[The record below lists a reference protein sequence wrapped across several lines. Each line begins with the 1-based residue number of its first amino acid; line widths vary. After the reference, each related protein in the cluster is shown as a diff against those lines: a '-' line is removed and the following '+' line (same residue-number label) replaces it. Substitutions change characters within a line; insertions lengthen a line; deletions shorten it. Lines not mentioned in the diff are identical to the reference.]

1 MCSDTVLNLLKRV
14 TDGSFLFICKKLLFL
29 LLPFLN
35 LGAQIKHHQNR
46 YTDLKQVLE
55 LPVRE
60 CRSRQ
65 LLTAIINFL
74 SPLKMLIKKKPY
86 LKFSIL
92 KAYLKGFL
100 KINFP
105 LFVVLIS
112 QKIYQCFRSELTWH
126 EEKREGYHLPFGLTL
141 KDNFSIFPSLLGA
154 LSPQHL
160 LNFVSGYSKM
170 HLSFKYLLCTPR
182 PVSPSDSYYHSP

>member
-1 MCSDTVLNLLKRV
+1 M
-14 TDGSFLFICKKLLFL
+14 
-29 LLPFLN
+29 
-35 LGAQIKHHQNR
+35 
-46 YTDLKQVLE
+46 
-55 LPVRE
+55 RE

-65 LLTAIINFL
+65 LLSAIINFL
-74 SPLKMLIKKKPY
+74 SPLKILEKKKPY
-86 LKFSIL
+86 LKSSIL
-92 KAYLKGFL
+92 KAYLKEDIL

-112 QKIYQCFRSELTWH
+112 QKINQYFRSELAWR

-141 KDNFSIFPSLLGA
+141 KDNFSIFPSLLRA

-170 HLSFKYLLCTPR
+170 HLSAKYLLCPPDQSLPQILTITPPR
-182 PVSPSDSYYHSP
+182 QGNCSFPPGNIFLDICLRRRKGRGGNC